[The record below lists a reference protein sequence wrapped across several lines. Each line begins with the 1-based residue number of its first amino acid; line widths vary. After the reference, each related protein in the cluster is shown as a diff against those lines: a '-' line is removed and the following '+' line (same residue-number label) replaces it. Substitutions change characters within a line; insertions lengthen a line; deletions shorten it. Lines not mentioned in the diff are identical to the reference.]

1 MSRLA
6 DYFVVV
12 GYDEHEKDRCGNRCG
27 KVLQRFPEVNWDDCP
42 FMEGLPLFCQPM
54 GWSLSTKRQ
63 PPSFYVAVLTDMDG
77 ERHYCAVFKFHE
89 LIAITPSKPDDEEDE
104 QEGTIIHHSSMFAPK
119 AFILV
124 SSHDY
129 FEAFRNCLGIIYTVH
144 LENLSVKIETLVGN
158 ILGCIQVPPPGGP
171 QVRFSIGAG
180 DRQAL
185 QPPLS
190 PTLPVSSTS
199 VAMLFEQLGVNNTLT
214 VFSAALTDHKIL
226 FYSESCSRL
235 CEASRA
241 LLTLHYPLKYVYV
254 FIPVLPTAFLDV
266 LNSPTP
272 FIAGVHSTLKNDI
285 ADLLDVIVVDLDGGS
300 VKIPECVKVHSIPED
315 ILIGAKQALTMI
327 LNPDLLCADYAFT
340 PSPKKTSPIVH
351 RDKELRAVFIR
362 MFAELFSGYR
372 SSLTVVRIHPTP
384 FITFHKSHFLGQ
396 RGMVEEEFLGKVI
409 NGMAFNA
416 FVSERG
422 PPYRVCDIFD
432 EVVATIQDQL
442 LEEQNDPHKVM
453 ENIKE
458 LAQHLY
464 INECSNQQPYIPKV
478 PKPAEG
484 AYARIHQ
491 LPFPHLDSKLIQDII
506 DEGLYNNHGKKLG
519 SVRPNTMRIVPMGVS
534 TSTWG
539 QQRTLENNARRLEV
553 LKNCVNFIFDNKISD
568 AKIIFPAVLRALK
581 SKVARLALVHE
592 LADHVRSNR
601 AMLEHQQFD
610 LVVKLLNC
618 ALSNESS
625 LDENGV
631 AAAIL
636 PLATAFCRKLCTG
649 VIQFAYTLIQ
659 EHAVWSSLQFWEQ
672 SFYQDVQLQIRLLYL
687 PRYEEH
693 TALMTKSSDSND
705 DMFKDNHD
713 CDKTSTLKPRQFGP
727 LEITAEQ
734 LRVWSTLTPE
744 QQHEMINNEES
755 TVYSQ
760 AIHFA
765 YRMVYLRV
773 PLDASRSMKNM
784 AIEENSST
792 VTPSVAESDSL
803 DAESGFDESE
813 QTDVAA
819 VVTKFVS
826 RFVDKVCSEG
836 SVTQDHIKA
845 LHQMIPGVV
854 AMHIET
860 LEAVNRES
868 KRLPPVQKPK
878 IQMPLLLPNEE
889 IVMEG
894 LRVYLLPDGREEGLG
909 GNMGGPSLLPT
920 EGAVFLTTYRI
931 VFKGMPCDP
940 LACETPVIRSFPVSS
955 LTKEKRISVQSFL
968 AHLDQGVQEGLQ
980 LRSNVFQLMRIA
992 FDEEVGSDNIET
1004 FRKLVNKVRNPPTVF
1019 TTFAFTGHYVHS
1031 ATHIQKGKEKNASL
1045 RQFAKRTLLKTA
1057 RKAGL
1062 KKGSRAKTK
1071 YGFTSPPSSRKSSG
1085 NHSPHS
1091 SDSESE
1097 CTGSVH
1103 YDELSDPPI
1112 SAFFVNSSSVIDE
1125 NEMIPSYSSDPRN
1138 VERLMERHVYQ
1149 DYQRLGLGSVVMSGQ
1164 RGGRSEPFRVSTV
1177 NSTYLLTRSYP
1188 GLLVVPQSVSDE
1200 SIRKFSRCNR
1210 QSRFPVITWRHPK
1223 TRALLLR
1230 ASGFH
1235 SRGLIGSSSSGEAS
1249 SGLEQEKY
1257 FQLLVAATP
1266 SGHRTNNLLNASSD
1280 SLTSLDSL
1288 ILGVGAEPLVIP
1300 STPELPRHAGRGDVV
1315 DKRVS
1320 APAATGVH
1328 RSKNAFLTL
1337 PRRTNRNW
1345 TCTLRSSS
1353 KAVNRM
1359 GSLRDRSPTLNQ
1371 RGARTLKEPSYGDVI
1386 TNSIKRLHHTSLYV
1400 LGEKAQMKSIKSDS
1414 FPKCDFIP
1422 VDFYEV
1428 KQVKASFK
1436 KLMRACVPSTI
1447 PSPDHN
1453 FQKSVEESEWLLQ
1466 LQSILQLSGAV
1477 VDLLDV
1483 QGSSVMVCLED
1494 GWDITTQIVSV
1505 SQVLMDP
1512 YYRTIDGFKTLI
1524 EKEWLSF
1531 GHRFS
1536 HRNNQTAATQTSG
1549 FAPIFLQFL
1558 DVVHQIHHQFPLS
1571 FEFSQYLLRYL
1582 AYHCVSNRFK
1592 TFMLDSELERVES
1605 GWLME
1610 DVRVSSVSDTKSE
1623 DIPDF
1628 LIKPTALPD
1637 SKQNST
1643 DSKHPTYGASL
1654 WDHLEKLNKQ
1664 TPIFFNFA
1672 YAMEEQDP
1680 VLRPYSNV
1688 SKLRV
1693 WDFYITEDLH
1703 RGTPYDLDIDESEI
1717 LGEDIEADTG
1727 GAPRRRVLNGCYHSV
1742 FLQQPDFF
1750 WTKIQEINRLET
1762 ELGMKPSNWRAVFDR
1777 LECPGRDPFH
1787 RQVSLNTQLIRSHG
1801 RSIHKRSTLEILLR
1815 GKMLGESARMFSQPH
1830 RFEKHA
1836 YTTSTYCDL
1845 CGQILWGLSKTGLR
1859 CADCG
1864 YNCHDKCQ
1872 HNVPKNCQKLKAV
1885 EDTGL
1890 VSPNQQGNGGPAS
1903 NSVKA
1908 PATNFEPVSVVEHRT
1923 LEGYLRKQGAVFRQW
1938 KSRYFVLDS
1947 MKHQMRYYD
1956 SRDDPNCKGFIDL
1969 AEVESVTLIK
1979 NVPGAPKKNEDNSF
1993 IEIRTVKRVFNFMAD
2008 SSKTAIDWVDKLQ
2021 GCIQR
2026 E

>member
-1 MSRLA
+1 
-6 DYFVVV
+6 
-12 GYDEHEKDRCGNRCG
+12 
-27 KVLQRFPEVNWDDCP
+27 
-42 FMEGLPLFCQPM
+42 
-54 GWSLSTKRQ
+54 
-63 PPSFYVAVLTDMDG
+63 
-77 ERHYCAVFKFHE
+77 
-89 LIAITPSKPDDEEDE
+89 
-104 QEGTIIHHSSMFAPK
+104 
-119 AFILV
+119 
-124 SSHDY
+124 
-129 FEAFRNCLGIIYTVH
+129 
-144 LENLSVKIETLVGN
+144 
-158 ILGCIQVPPPGGP
+158 
-171 QVRFSIGAG
+171 
-180 DRQAL
+180 
-185 QPPLS
+185 
-190 PTLPVSSTS
+190 
-199 VAMLFEQLGVNNTLT
+199 
-214 VFSAALTDHKIL
+214 
-226 FYSESCSRL
+226 
-235 CEASRA
+235 
-241 LLTLHYPLKYVYV
+241 
-254 FIPVLPTAFLDV
+254 
-266 LNSPTP
+266 
-272 FIAGVHSTLKNDI
+272 
-285 ADLLDVIVVDLDGGS
+285 
-300 VKIPECVKVHSIPED
+300 
-315 ILIGAKQALTMI
+315 
-327 LNPDLLCADYAFT
+327 
-340 PSPKKTSPIVH
+340 
-351 RDKELRAVFIR
+351 
-362 MFAELFSGYR
+362 
-372 SSLTVVRIHPTP
+372 
-384 FITFHKSHFLGQ
+384 
-396 RGMVEEEFLGKVI
+396 
-409 NGMAFNA
+409 
-416 FVSERG
+416 
-422 PPYRVCDIFD
+422 
-432 EVVATIQDQL
+432 
-442 LEEQNDPHKVM
+442 
-453 ENIKE
+453 
-458 LAQHLY
+458 
-464 INECSNQQPYIPKV
+464 
-478 PKPAEG
+478 
-484 AYARIHQ
+484 
-491 LPFPHLDSKLIQDII
+491 
-506 DEGLYNNHGKKLG
+506 LG
-519 SVRPNTMRIVPMGVS
+519 SVRPHQMRMVPMGIS

-581 SKVARLALVHE
+581 SKVARLALVQE

-631 AAAIL
+631 AAAVL

-659 EHAVWSSLQFWEQ
+659 DHAVWSSLQFWEQ
-672 SFYQDVQLQIRLLYL
+672 SFYLDVQHQIRLLYL

-693 TALMTKSSDSND
+693 TALMSKSTDSSDD
-705 DMFKDNHD
+705 AFKDNSEM
-713 CDKTSTLKPRQFGP
+713 DKNLTLKPRRFGP

-744 QQHEMINNEES
+744 QQQEMINNEES

-760 AIHFA
+760 AMHFA
-765 YRMVYLRV
+765 YRMVFLRV

-784 AIEENSST
+784 AMEENSST

-836 SVTQDHIKA
+836 
-845 LHQMIPGVV
+845 GVV

-878 IQMPLLLPNEE
+878 IQTPLLLPNEE

-909 GNMGGPSLLPT
+909 GLMGGPSLLPA

-931 VFKGMPCDP
+931 IFKGMPCDP

-955 LTKEKRISVQSFL
+955 LTKEKRISVQYFL

-980 LRSNVFQLMRIA
+980 LRSNVFQLIRIA

-1004 FRKLVNKVRNPPTVF
+1004 FRKLVNKVRNPPTIF
-1019 TTFAFTGHYVHS
+1019 TTFAFMGHSVHS
-1031 ATHIQKGKEKNASL
+1031 STHIQKGKEKNASL

-1062 KKGSRAKTK
+1062 KKGTRTKTK

-1085 NHSPHS
+1085 NSPHS

-1097 CTGSVH
+1097 CTGSIH
-1103 YDELSDPPI
+1103 YDDLSETSI
-1112 SAFFVNSSSVIDE
+1112 SAFLFTSSSVIDE

-1177 NSTYLLTRSYP
+1177 NSTYQLTRSYP

-1235 SRGLIGSSSSGEAS
+1235 SRGLIGTSGSGEAS
-1249 SGLEQEKY
+1249 SSLEQEKY

-1266 SGHRTNNLLNASSD
+1266 SGHRTNNLLNASND

-1288 ILGVGAEPLVIP
+1288 ILGVGADPLVIP
-1300 STPELPRHAGRGDVV
+1300 STPELSRTVGRGEAT

-1320 APAATGVH
+1320 APPIASAH
-1328 RSKNAFLTL
+1328 RSKNA
-1337 PRRTNRNW
+1337 
-1345 TCTLRSSS
+1345 S
-1353 KAVNRM
+1353 VHRM

-1371 RGARTLKEPSYGDVI
+1371 RAARTLKETSHGDLI
-1386 TNSIKRLHHTSLYV
+1386 TSSIKRLHHISLYV
-1400 LGEKAQMKSIKSDS
+1400 LGEKAQMKSIKSEC

-1422 VDFYEV
+1422 VDFFEV
-1428 KQVKASFK
+1428 RQVKASFK
-1436 KLMRACVPSTI
+1436 KLMRACVPSTT
-1447 PSPDHN
+1447 PTPDHN
-1453 FQKSVEESEWLLQ
+1453 FHKAVEDSAWLLQ
-1466 LQSILQLSGAV
+1466 LQGILQLSGAV

-1494 GWDITTQIVSV
+1494 GWDITTQVVSV
-1505 SQVLMDP
+1505 AQVMMDP
-1512 YYRTIDGFKTLI
+1512 YYRTIEGFKTLI

-1536 HRNNQTAATQTSG
+1536 HRNNQTAVTQTSG
-1549 FAPIFLQFL
+1549 FAPVFLQFL

-1582 AYHCVSNRFK
+1582 AYHCVSNRFR

-1610 DVRVSSVSDTKSE
+1610 DLRASLAGDTKSE
-1623 DIPDF
+1623 DIPEF
-1628 LIKPTALPD
+1628 FNKPTTLGD
-1637 SKQNST
+1637 SKLNST
-1643 DSKHPTYGASL
+1643 ESKHPTYGASL
-1654 WDHLEKLNKQ
+1654 WDHLDKLSKQ
-1664 TPIFFNFA
+1664 TPVFFNFA

-1680 VLRPYSNV
+1680 ILRPYSNV
-1688 SKLRV
+1688 SKLKI

-1703 RGTPYDLDIDESEI
+1703 RGTPYDLDIDETEI
-1717 LGEDIEADTG
+1717 LGEDVEADSV
-1727 GAPRRRVLNGCYHSV
+1727 GAPRRRVINGCYHSV
-1742 FLQQPDFF
+1742 FLQLPDFF
-1750 WTKIQEINRLET
+1750 WTKIQASLFYFALAEINRLESD
-1762 ELGMKPSNWRAVFDR
+1762 LGLKSSNWRAVFDR

-1787 RQVSLNTQLIRSHG
+1787 RQLVRSHG

-1815 GKMLGESARMFSQPH
+1815 GKILGESARMFSQPH

-1836 YTTSTYCDL
+1836 FTTSTYCDL
-1845 CGQILWGLSKTGLR
+1845 CRNVLWGLSKTGLR

-1872 HNVPKNCQKLKAV
+1872 ANVPKNCQKLKAI
-1885 EDTGL
+1885 EDAGL
-1890 VSPNQQGNGGPAS
+1890 VSPNLQGNGGPAS
-1903 NSVKA
+1903 NSVKT
-1908 PATNFEPVSVVEHRT
+1908 PTTNFEPASDMEHRT
-1923 LEGYLRKQGAVFRQW
+1923 LEGYLRKQGALFRQW
-1938 KSRYFVLDS
+1938 KSRWFVLDS

-1956 SRDDPNCKGFIDL
+1956 SREDPSCKGFIDL
-1969 AEVESVTLIK
+1969 AEVESVTLMK
-1979 NVPGAPKKNEDNSF
+1979 NIPGAPKKNEDNSF
-1993 IEIRTVKRVFNFMAD
+1993 IEFFCLN
-2008 SSKTAIDWVDKLQ
+2008 
-2021 GCIQR
+2021 

>member
-27 KVLQRFPEVNWDDCP
+27 KVLQRFPEINWDDRP

-89 LIAITPSKPDDEEDE
+89 MVSMTPSKPDDEEDE
-104 QEGTIIHHSSMFAPK
+104 QEGTIVHHSSMFAPK

-144 LENLSVKIETLVGN
+144 LENLAVKIETLVGN
-158 ILGCIQVPPPGGP
+158 ILGCVQVPPPGGP
-171 QVRFSIGAG
+171 QVRFSIGAS

-190 PTLPVSSTS
+190 PTLPVSTTS
-199 VAMLFEQLGVNNTLT
+199 VAMLFEQLGVNNTLL

-241 LLTLHYPLKYVYV
+241 ILTLHYPLKYIYV

-272 FIAGVHSTLKNDI
+272 FIAGVHSTLKDDI
-285 ADLLDVIVVDLDGGS
+285 ADLLDVIIVDLDGGS
-300 VKIPECVKVHSIPED
+300 VKIPECVTVPSIPED
-315 ILIGAKQALTMI
+315 ILVGAKQALTMI

-340 PSPKKTSPIVH
+340 PSPRKSSPLVH
-351 RDKELRAVFIR
+351 KDKELRAVFIR

-372 SSLTVVRIHPTP
+372 SSLAVVRIHPTP
-384 FITFHKSHFLGQ
+384 FITFHKSNFLGQ

-409 NGMAFNA
+409 NGMAFNS
-416 FVSERG
+416 FVAERG

-442 LEEQNDPHKVM
+442 HEEHSDPQRMM

-458 LAQHLY
+458 LAHHLY
-464 INECSNQQPYIPKV
+464 INECPNQQAYSPKV

-491 LPFPHLDSKLIQDII
+491 PQFPTLDAKLIQDII
-506 DEGLYNNHGKKLG
+506 DEGMFNNHSKKLG
-519 SVRPNTMRIVPMGVS
+519 SVRPAQMRIVPMGIS

-553 LKNCVNFIFDNKISD
+553 MKNCVTFILDNKISD

-581 SKVARLALVHE
+581 SKVARLALVQE
-592 LADHVRSNR
+592 LSEHVRSNR

-610 LVVKLLNC
+610 LVVKLINC

-649 VIQFAYTLIQ
+649 VIQFAYTLTQ

-672 SFYQDVQLQIRLLYL
+672 AFYQDVQLQIRQLYL
-687 PRYEEH
+687 PLYEEH
-693 TALMTKSSDSND
+693 MLLMSKSTDSSDEH
-705 DMFKDNHD
+705 FKESLDN
-713 CDKTSTLKPRQFGP
+713 DKTATLKPKRIGP

-734 LRVWSTLTPE
+734 LRIWPTLSTE
-744 QQHEMINNEES
+744 QQTEMINNEES

-784 AIEENSST
+784 TMEENSSI

-803 DAESGFDESE
+803 DAESGFDETE

-836 SVTQDHIKA
+836 GVTQEHVKA

-868 KRLPPVQKPK
+868 KRLPPIQKPK
-878 IQMPLLLPNEE
+878 IQMPALLPCEE

-894 LRVYLLPDGREEGLG
+894 LRVYLLPDGREEKIG
-909 GNMGGPSLLPT
+909 GNAIGGPSLLPA

-931 VFKGMPCDP
+931 IFKGMPCDA

-955 LTKEKRISVQSFL
+955 LTKDKRINVQHSV
-968 AHLDQGVQEGLQ
+968 AHLDQGLQEGLQ
-980 LRSNVFQLMRIA
+980 LRSTIFQLMRIA
-992 FDEEVGSDNIET
+992 FDEDVGADNIET
-1004 FRKLVNKVRNPPTVF
+1004 FRKLVNKIRNPPTVF
-1019 TTFAFTGHYVHS
+1019 STFAFTGHYITTT
-1031 ATHIQKGKEKNASL
+1031 THMQKGKEKNASL

-1062 KKGSRAKTK
+1062 KKQSRSKPK
-1071 YGFTSPPSSRKSSG
+1071 YNLTSPPSARKPVG

-1097 CTGSVH
+1097 CASSVH
-1103 YDELSDPPI
+1103 YDDL
-1112 SAFFVNSSSVIDE
+1112 SVIDE
-1125 NEMIPSYSSDPRN
+1125 NELIPSYSSDPKN
-1138 VERLMERHVYQ
+1138 TERLMERHVYQ
-1149 DYQRLGLGSVVMSGQ
+1149 DYQRLGLGSVVTSGQ

-1177 NSTYLLTRSYP
+1177 NATYQLTRSYP

-1235 SRGLIGSSSSGEAS
+1235 SRGLMGMLRHNTTTSTSSGGEAS
-1249 SGLEQEKY
+1249 SSLEQEKY
-1257 FQLLVAATP
+1257 FKLLVAATP
-1266 SGHRTNNLLNASSD
+1266 SEHRNNALLHASSD

-1288 ILGVGAEPLVIP
+1288 IMGVGNDPLNIP
-1300 STPELPRHAGRGDVV
+1300 STPELPRHAGRGDVA
-1315 DKRVS
+1315 DKRIS
-1320 APAATGVH
+1320 APPGTTS
-1328 RSKNAFLTL
+1328 RSKNA
-1337 PRRTNRNW
+1337 
-1345 TCTLRSSS
+1345 S
-1353 KAVNRM
+1353 VNRM
-1359 GSLRDRSPTLNQ
+1359 GSLRDRSPNLNQ
-1371 RGARTLKEPSYGDVI
+1371 RSARTLREQNHADVV
-1386 TNSIKRLHHTSLYV
+1386 TNSINRLHQVSLYV
-1400 LGEKAQMKSIKSDS
+1400 LGEKAQMKNIKQES
-1414 FPKCDFIP
+1414 FPKCDFLP

-1428 KQVKASFK
+1428 RQVKASFK
-1436 KLMRACVPSTI
+1436 KLMRACI
-1447 PSPDHN
+1447 PSSTPPPEHN
-1453 FQKSVEESEWLLQ
+1453 FHKAVEESEWLLQ

-1483 QGSSVMVCLED
+1483 QKSSVMLCLED
-1494 GWDITTQIVSV
+1494 GWDITTQVVSV
-1505 SQVLMDP
+1505 AQVMMDP
-1512 YYRTIDGFKTLI
+1512 YYRTIEGFKTLL
-1524 EKEWLSF
+1524 EKEWLGF

-1549 FAPIFLQFL
+1549 FAPVFLQFL
-1558 DVVHQIHHQFPLS
+1558 DVIHQQIHKQFPLS
-1571 FEFSQYLLRYL
+1571 FEFSQYFLKYL
-1582 AYHCVSNRFK
+1582 AYHCVSNRFR

-1610 DVRVSSVSDTKSE
+1610 DIRSPHGSDLKNE
-1623 DIPDF
+1623 DGGENVN
-1628 LIKPTALPD
+1628 KPHSFVPSLAEHR
-1637 SKQNST
+1637 QGST
-1643 DSKHPTYGASL
+1643 DSKHHTYGASL
-1654 WDHLEKLNKQ
+1654 WDHLEKLSKQ
-1664 TPIFFNFA
+1664 LPVFFNFA
-1672 YAMEEQDP
+1672 YAMEDQDP
-1680 VLRPYSNV
+1680 ILRPYSNV
-1688 SKLRV
+1688 SNLKI

-1703 RGTPYDLDIDESEI
+1703 RGSPYDLDLDESEI
-1717 LGEDIEADTG
+1717 RSEDLEVEGVT
-1727 GAPRRRVLNGCYHSV
+1727 RRKVINASYHSV

-1750 WTKIQEINRLET
+1750 CSKIQEINRLET
-1762 ELGMKPSNWRAVFDR
+1762 DLNMKPSMWRAVFDR
-1777 LECPGRDPFH
+1777 LECPGRDQFH
-1787 RQVSLNTQLIRSHG
+1787 RQVSLNTQLVRSHG
-1801 RSIHKRSTLEILLR
+1801 RSIHKRSTLEFILR
-1815 GKMLGESARMFSQPH
+1815 GKMQGETSRMFSQPH
-1830 RFEKHA
+1830 RFEKHT
-1836 YTTSTYCDL
+1836 YTTSTFCDH
-1845 CGQILWGLSKTGLR
+1845 CSQMLWGLSKTGLR

-1872 HNVPKNCQKLKAV
+1872 AHVPKNCQKLKAV
-1885 EDTGL
+1885 GDASLTTPHL
-1890 VSPNQQGNGGPAS
+1890 QGNGGPTS
-1903 NSVKA
+1903 NNSAAA
-1908 PATNFEPVSVVEHRT
+1908 PSTNFDHLPPPIEHRT
-1923 LEGYLRKQGAVFRQW
+1923 LEGYLQKQGAFFKQW
-1938 KSRYFVLDS
+1938 KPRYFVLDS
-1947 MKHQMRYYD
+1947 MKHQLRYYD
-1956 SRDDPNCKGFIDL
+1956 SADDGNCKGFIDL
-1969 AEVESVTLIK
+1969 AEVMSVSLAK
-1979 NVPGAPKKNEDNSF
+1979 FVPGAPKKAEENSF
-1993 IEIRTVKRVFNFMAD
+1993 LEIKTVRRSYNFMAD
-2008 SSKTAIDWVDKLQ
+2008 NSKNAIDWVDKLQ

>member
-27 KVLQRFPEVNWDDCP
+27 KVLQRFPEVNWDDRP

-89 LIAITPSKPDDEEDE
+89 MVSMTPSKPDDEEDE
-104 QEGTIIHHSSMFAPK
+104 QEGTIVHHSSMFAPK

-144 LENLSVKIETLVGN
+144 LENMAVKIETLVGN
-158 ILGCIQVPPPGGP
+158 ILGCVQVPPPGGP

-185 QPPLS
+185 QPPLC
-190 PTLPVSSTS
+190 PTLPVSNTS
-199 VAMLFEQLGVNNTLT
+199 VAMLFEQLGINNTLT
-214 VFSAALTDHKIL
+214 VFCAALTDHKIL

-241 LLTLHYPLKYVYV
+241 LLTLHYPLKYIYV

-272 FIAGVHSTLKNDI
+272 FVAGVHATLKDDI
-285 ADLLDVIVVDLDGGS
+285 ADLLDVIIVDLDGGS
-300 VKIPECVKVHSIPED
+300 VRIPECVSVPSLPED
-315 ILIGAKQALTMI
+315 ILVGAKQALNLI
-327 LNPDLLCADYAFT
+327 LNPELISADYAFS
-340 PSPKKTSPIVH
+340 PSPKKCSPLVQK
-351 RDKELRAVFIR
+351 DKELRAVFIR
-362 MFAELFSGYR
+362 LFAELFSGYR
-372 SSLTVVRIHPTP
+372 SSLAVVRIHPTP

-409 NGMAFNA
+409 NGMAFNS

-432 EVVATIQDQL
+432 EVVASIQDQL
-442 LEEQNDPHKVM
+442 QEEHNDPQRMM

-458 LAQHLY
+458 LAHHIF
-464 INECSNQQPYIPKV
+464 INECPNQQAYVPKV

-491 LPFPHLDSKLIQDII
+491 PPFPHLDGKLIQSII
-506 DEGLYNNHGKKLG
+506 DEGLESNNHKKL
-519 SVRPNTMRIVPMGVS
+519 SNVRSLQTRIVPMGS
-534 TSTWG
+534 TSSR

-553 LKNCVNFIFDNKISD
+553 LKNCVNFIFENKISD

-581 SKVARLALVHE
+581 SKAARLALVQE
-592 LADHVRSNR
+592 LGDHVRSNR

-625 LDENGV
+625 LDENGI

-649 VIQFAYTLIQ
+649 VLQFAYTLTQ

-672 SFYQDVQLQIRLLYL
+672 SFYQDVQHQIRQLYL
-687 PRYEEH
+687 PQYEEH
-693 TALMTKSSDSND
+693 MLLMTKSTDSSDD
-705 DMFKDNHD
+705 QFKDSFD
-713 CDKTSTLKPRQFGP
+713 QTLKPRRIGP

-734 LRVWSTLTPE
+734 MRVWPTKSTE
-744 QQHEMINNEES
+744 QQQEMINNEES

-773 PLDASRSMKNM
+773 PLDASRTMKTM

-803 DAESGFDESE
+803 DAESGFDETE

-826 RFVDKVCSEG
+826 RFVDKVCSDG
-836 SVTQDHIKA
+836 GVTQEHIKA

-868 KRLPPVQKPK
+868 KRLPPIQKPK
-878 IQMPLLLPNEE
+878 ILTPALLPCEE

-894 LRVYLLPDGREEGLG
+894 LRVYLLPDGREEGTG
-909 GNMGGPSLLPT
+909 GNMGGPSLLPA

-931 VFKGMPCDP
+931 IFKGLPCDP
-940 LACETPVIRSFPVSS
+940 LACETPVVRSFPVSS
-955 LTKEKRISVQSFL
+955 LTKEKRISVQLYL
-968 AHLDQGVQEGLQ
+968 AHLDQGFQEGLQ
-980 LRSNVFQLMRIA
+980 LRSTVFQLMRIA
-992 FDEEVGSDNIET
+992 FDEEVGTDNIET

-1019 TTFAFTGHYVHS
+1019 QTFAFTGHSVHAS
-1031 ATHIQKGKEKNASL
+1031 AQMQKGKEKNASL

-1062 KKGSRAKTK
+1062 KKQSRSKPK
-1071 YGFTSPPSSRKSSG
+1071 LNLTSPPSARKPPAG
-1085 NHSPHS
+1085 QHSPHS

-1097 CTGSVH
+1097 TASSVQ
-1103 YDELSDPPI
+1103 YDDL
-1112 SAFFVNSSSVIDE
+1112 SVIDE
-1125 NEMIPSYSSDPRN
+1125 NEFLQSYSSDPRN
-1138 VERLMERHVYQ
+1138 TERLMERHVYQ
-1149 DYQRLGLGSVVMSGQ
+1149 DYQRLGLGSVATSGQ

-1177 NSTYLLTRSYP
+1177 NANYLLTRSYP

-1210 QSRFPVITWRHPK
+1210 QSRFPVITWRHPR

-1235 SRGLIGSSSSGEAS
+1235 SRGLMGMLRHSSNNSTSTGGEAS
-1249 SGLEQEKY
+1249 SSLEQEKY
-1257 FQLLVAATP
+1257 FMLLVAATP
-1266 SGHRTNNLLNASSD
+1266 SSNKNNPILTASSD

-1288 ILGVGAEPLVIP
+1288 IMGVGADPLVIP
-1300 STPELPRHAGRGDVV
+1300 STPEVPRHGGRGDVV

-1320 APAATGVH
+1320 APPTATSLQAK
-1328 RSKNAFLTL
+1328 RQNAFLTL
-1337 PRRTNRNW
+1337 PRRGH
-1345 TCTLRSSS
+1345 RSWQS
-1353 KAVNRM
+1353 VNRI
-1359 GSLRDRSPTLNQ
+1359 GSLRDRSPNMAP
-1371 RGARTLKEPSYGDVI
+1371 RSARTLTPQSQGDLI
-1386 TNSIKRLHHTSLYV
+1386 NSSIRRLNHVSLYI
-1400 LGEKAQMKSIKSDS
+1400 LGEKAQMKNIKAES

-1428 KQVKASFK
+1428 RQVKASFK
-1436 KLMRACVPSTI
+1436 KLMRACVPSTA

-1453 FQKSVEESEWLLQ
+1453 FFKSVEDSEWLLQ

-1483 QGSSVMVCLED
+1483 QGSSVMICLED
-1494 GWDITTQIVSV
+1494 GWDITTQVVSV
-1505 SQVLMDP
+1505 AQVMMDP
-1512 YYRTIDGFKTLI
+1512 YYRTIEGFKTLI
-1524 EKEWLSF
+1524 EKEWLGF

-1549 FAPIFLQFL
+1549 FAPVFLQFL
-1558 DVVHQIHHQFPLS
+1558 DVVHQIHQQFPLS
-1571 FEFSQYLLRYL
+1571 FEFSHYFLKYL
-1582 AYHCVSNRFK
+1582 AYHCVSNRFR
-1592 TFMLDSELERVES
+1592 TFMLDSELERVDS

-1610 DVRVSSVSDTKSE
+1610 DVRSSLNSDPKNDEISE
-1623 DIPDF
+1623 HHIRSLTISMTDN
-1628 LIKPTALPD
+1628 
-1637 SKQNST
+1637 KQSLS
-1643 DSKHPTYGASL
+1643 DSKHHQTYGASL
-1654 WDHLEKLNKQ
+1654 WDHIDKLNKQ

-1672 YAMEEQDP
+1672 YAMEDQDP
-1680 VLRPYSNV
+1680 ILRPYSNV
-1688 SKLRV
+1688 SNLKI

-1703 RGTPYDLDIDESEI
+1703 RGVPYDLDIDET
-1717 LGEDIEADTG
+1717 EAAGDDLEAEAMGIT
-1727 GAPRRRVLNGCYHSV
+1727 RRRVINGCYHSV
-1742 FLQQPDFF
+1742 ILHEPDFF
-1750 WTKIQEINRLET
+1750 WSKIQEIHRLESD
-1762 ELGMKPSNWRAVFDR
+1762 LGLKPSLWRAIFDR
-1777 LECPGRDPFH
+1777 LECPGRDQFH
-1787 RQVSLNTQLIRSHG
+1787 RQVSMNTQIVRSHG

-1815 GKMLGESARMFSQPH
+1815 GKILGENTRLFSQPH
-1830 RFEKHA
+1830 RFEKHT
-1836 YTTSTYCDL
+1836 YTTSTFCDYCS
-1845 CGQILWGLSKTGLR
+1845 QMLWGFSKTGLK
-1859 CADCG
+1859 CCDCG

-1872 HNVPKNCQKLKAV
+1872 AHVPKNCQKLKAMG
-1885 EDTGL
+1885 EAGL
-1890 VSPNQQGNGGPAS
+1890 SSPHLQGNGGASSTS
-1903 NSVKA
+1903 NSQA
-1908 PATNFEPVSVVEHRT
+1908 PTSNYDHCSAPQDEHRT
-1923 LEGYLRKQGAVFRQW
+1923 FEGMLRKQGAFFKQW
-1938 KSRYFVLDS
+1938 KPRWFVLDS
-1947 MKHQMRYYD
+1947 MKHQLRYYD
-1956 SRDDPNCKGFIDL
+1956 TVEDTNSKGFIDL
-1969 AEVESVTLIK
+1969 AEVESVTLMK
-1979 NVPGAPKKNEDNSF
+1979 FVTGAPKRAEENSF
-1993 IEIRTVKRVFNFMAD
+1993 IEIRTVRRVYNFMAD
-2008 SSKTAIDWVDKLQ
+2008 NSKSAIDWVDKLQ